1 MINKPRAIV
10 TGAQLIAVIAQ
21 ATYLTRGAAGIAKNT
36 AKEHGARSKV
46 PAAQPAH
53 TISGTLPGISPF
65 PVIAMIAPSA
75 KTAIRSR
82 KRGIT

>member
-1 MINKPRAIV
+1 M
-10 TGAQLIAVIAQ
+10 IAVIAQ

-46 PAAQPAH
+46 PSFPPAH
-53 TISGTLPGISPF
+53 TISGTLPDLPF
-65 PVIAMIAPSA
+65 PVITMIAPSA
-75 KTAIRSR
+75 KTARRSR